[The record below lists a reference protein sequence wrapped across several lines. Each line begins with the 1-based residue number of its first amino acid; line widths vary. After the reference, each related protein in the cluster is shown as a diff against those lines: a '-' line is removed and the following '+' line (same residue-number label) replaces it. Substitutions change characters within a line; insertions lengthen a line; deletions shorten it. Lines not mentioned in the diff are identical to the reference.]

1 MSALLDW
8 ITPFIYGFIAGWIAN
23 PFWRLLTKIV
33 NEAKIAKQEWR
44 NPPTPTKRTR
54 DEHAP

>member
-1 MSALLDW
+1 MSEWSKVDWFALGL
-8 ITPFIYGFIAGWIAN
+8 ALGWFAN
-23 PFWRLLTKIV
+23 PVWRILTKIA

-44 NPPTPTKRTR
+44 NPPELTKRTR

>member
-1 MSALLDW
+1 MEFWHAIEW
-8 ITPFIYGFIAGWIAN
+8 FIYGAIAGWFAN

-33 NEAKIAKQEWR
+33 NEATIAKQEWR
-44 NPPTPTKRTR
+44 NPLPPTKRTR